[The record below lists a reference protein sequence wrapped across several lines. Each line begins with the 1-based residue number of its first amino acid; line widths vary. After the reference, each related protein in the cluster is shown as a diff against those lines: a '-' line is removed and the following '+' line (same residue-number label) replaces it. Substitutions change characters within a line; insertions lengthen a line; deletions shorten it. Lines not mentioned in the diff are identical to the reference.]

1 MPDSYDAITTDSPL
15 EKYTDGYAPSEDE
28 RRLLKY
34 MSKMFDEAKRARA
47 HKVPRW
53 RRNEE
58 LYNGDYFKP
67 FKLPKYK
74 SRIVA
79 NSCHSIV
86 ETMYSILTDRFPKVD
101 LMPKSEEQV
110 EKAQISQDAVESE
123 MKKRKALRAIGGM
136 KRDGLI
142 YGNGFVKMAINDEGR
157 INYSVPDIY
166 TVFVDPLAT
175 NLNNAR
181 CITFAT
187 PTYIQE
193 IRDLY
198 PNGKYVKPEGKL
210 DEYKSFVRGAV
221 EDSSSQ
227 VSTATPSGGL
237 TTPAGGESVAG
248 GSQSVDY
255 IEKSPAYEEESSGEY
270 MGGQALVKEA
280 WHVYKGEWWLTT
292 WAGKVVLQNIKA
304 PYRFVPLVMFQ
315 NYGDEHHFWGKGEPE
330 IIEPLTVGT
339 AIMLSQTMDNM
350 IYHGNPAWVVSK
362 SMSKHPGNRPS
373 DKPGQVFWTNG
384 PHEQVARVPAGAPS
398 GANMPIVQQLMQLT
412 DTISGIHDITQGRN
426 PSGVTASRAIAQLQ
440 EASQQIIRAKERDIG
455 TDAIVDLYKIS
466 LYMINENYDESLRI
480 RKEADTGG
488 YEFVEIQPYELD
500 PDLDF
505 KYVPGSTMPESRA
518 QRIDQALDYM
528 QMGLL
533 DPEKFWKWHD
543 RDMSREIL
551 QEIMAAK
558 EMAAKA
564 AQQEQQILQS
574 STDPR
579 EIEDALLRKRAA
591 SGVDAPPPEQQE
603 PPKRPPRRG

>member
-1 MPDSYDAITTDSPL
+1 MPDSYDAIQVDSPL
-15 EKYTDGYAPSEDE
+15 EKYTDGYAPTEKD
-28 RRLLKY
+28 RRILKY
-34 MSKMFDEAKRARA
+34 LSKMFDESKRSRA

-74 SRIVA
+74 SRIIA

-101 LMPKSEEQV
+101 LMPKSEDQV
-110 EKAQISQDAVESE
+110 EIAQVSQDAIESE
-123 MKKRKALRAIGGM
+123 MKKRKALRAISGM

-142 YGNGFVKMAINDEGR
+142 YGNGFVKMSMEGGR

-175 NLNNAR
+175 NLNNAK
-181 CITFAT
+181 CVTFAT
-187 PTYIQE
+187 PTYVQE

-198 PNGKYVKPEGKL
+198 ENGKYVKSEGKL
-210 DEYKSFVRGAV
+210 DEYKSFVRGTA
-221 EDSSSQ
+221 DGDAAQ
-227 VSTATPSGGL
+227 VSTGAPGGVGNLTYPDGTSASGEAR
-237 TTPAGGESVAG
+237 T
-248 GSQSVDY
+248 DY
-255 IEKSPAYEEESSGEY
+255 IEQSPAYEEEASGEY
-270 MGGQALVKEA
+270 MGGQALLKEA
-280 WHVYKGEWWLTT
+280 WHLYKGEWWITT
-292 WAGKVVLQNIKA
+292 WSGKVLLQHVKSPFDFCPI
-304 PYRFVPLVMFQ
+304 VMFQ

-339 AIMLSQTMDNM
+339 AIMLSQSIDNM
-350 IYHGNPAWVVSK
+350 IYHGNPAWIMSK
-362 SMSKHPGNRPS
+362 SMAKNQGNRPS
-373 DKPGQVFWTNG
+373 DKPGQVFWTSG
-384 PHEQVARVPAGAPS
+384 PHEMAQRIPAGAPS
-398 GANMPIVQQLMQLT
+398 PANLPIVEQLMKLT
-412 DTISGIHDITQGRN
+412 DSISGIHDITQGRN

-455 TDAIVDLYKIS
+455 TDAIVDLYKIT
-466 LYMINENYDESLRI
+466 LYMMHSNYEDSIRV
-480 RKEADTGG
+480 RKEAETGG
-488 YEFVEIQPYELD
+488 YEFIEIAPYDID

-551 QEIMAAK
+551 NEIMEEK
-558 EMAAKA
+558 QM
-564 AQQEQQILQS
+564 QQDAMERDQEVLS
-574 STDPR
+574 GSTDPR
-579 EIEDALLRKRAA
+579 EIEDALLRQREAQ
-591 SGVDAPPPEQQE
+591 GMNQPPMEDPNAR
-603 PPKRPPRRG
+603 K